1 MAVTVEM
8 KLGPSEAK
16 ELGWWGGGGTRP
28 GRGNRMKGEGKKKKE
43 GDALNALAARQKW
56 RKDTTT
62 TTT

>member
-16 ELGWWGGGGTRP
+16 ELGWWGGDPTR
-28 GRGNRMKGEGKKKKE
+28 KGESDERRRKKE
-43 GDALNALAARQKW
+43 GDGLNALAARQKW

-62 TTT
+62 TT